1 MESRTQPFARR
12 QLNGHAL
19 IVAFTAISLSILGTF
34 PAVAQQSPPYY
45 GPGWGGGWW
54 MLLGPFTMI
63 LFVALIV
70 VVVVLLIRWL
80 GGPSQGWV
88 DRPPAAKSAIE
99 ILRERFARGE
109 IDKQEFDE
117 KRRILGG

>member
-1 MESRTQPFARR
+1 LIATFA
-12 QLNGHAL
+12 
-19 IVAFTAISLSILGTF
+19 ITSLSIAL
-34 PAVAQQSPPYY
+34 PAFAQPSSPYY

-80 GGPSQGWV
+80 GGQGGM
-88 DRPPAAKSAIE
+88 DRSPPANTALD

-109 IDKQEFDE
+109 IDKQEFEE
-117 KRRILGG
+117 KRRTLGG